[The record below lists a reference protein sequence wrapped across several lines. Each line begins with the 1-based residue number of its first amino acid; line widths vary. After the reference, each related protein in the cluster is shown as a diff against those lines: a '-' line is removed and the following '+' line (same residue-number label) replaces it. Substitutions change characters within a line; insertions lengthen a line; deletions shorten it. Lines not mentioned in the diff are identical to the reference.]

1 MTATATVVN
10 ASTINALA
18 GGIYAEADFAADGG
32 TATVMVKNDGAITSG
47 RAGIDAEAY
56 TDTSNISGSLSVGV
70 VNTGAITVSDQQGI
84 YTEADGSAQASI
96 TVTNSGTVQAS
107 NDVAIYAYAL
117 VDNSVVGGSTL
128 ASVDITNSGALT
140 SGGSNAT
147 IEAEA
152 DSIAAATVTIDNDAT
167 GTLNSQ
173 AGGLYALAHANGD
186 GASTSSTA
194 SVAVSNAAGIA
205 AGGLYGIFAEADANA
220 SATVTVT
227 NSGAIQTAGGTVSTT
242 PPTSTYGIEAKTVSA
257 TGLLTVNNSGALTVN
272 STTGPVFGI
281 SAIALPA
288 INSSV
293 TTTADVTVTND
304 AAITVSGMAA
314 ATTGAGVFLQGNGT
328 VTLNNSS
335 TITATSVQAAVVF
348 ADQLTDPAVLNN
360 TGTIENTNGIAVVSG
375 DQPITITNY
384 GVIKTD
390 VPGGIAIQIG
400 SNTNTLVIETGSS
413 ITGYVIN
420 GTTTTGTDAN
430 NNPTTTFKVNN
441 GNTLAL
447 GGPGSD
453 TFNLDQ
459 VALGPNQLGYTN
471 DGDGTYS
478 TPTTP
483 VDTTHQY
490 QGFHNFLKSDAG
502 TWTLTGATDN
512 DGAWAVQGGTLVVD
526 GSIANSAVT
535 VGNATLGGSG
545 TIGTLTAGA
554 GAVVAPGAGVPY
566 STLTVNGNVTFQQ
579 GSTYRVGVN
588 ADGRTDLLT
597 AGGVA
602 NLSGATLVVN
612 GTGTFDTGRLYTI
625 LTAAGGTGGTTFAG
639 VTTNSQYLLATLTYD
654 PNDAI
659 LGLKTQFQQPG
670 QTSNQTSTAG
680 AVDTLPLQN
689 PVTQALLPTSTSQ
702 LATALSVLSSDIY
715 ASGATTAIEDTRLV
729 REAILT
735 RMFDADREEDAA
747 AAGTAAQAVAGL
759 APTTGLP
766 RATQNYAALPTYGR
780 PVPPRLALP
789 RFAVWGDAFG
799 DFGSN
804 RGNGAGTLDRTM
816 GGFVLGGD
824 TRLDGTVL
832 NNWRIGVVGGY
843 TNDHFDVNSHN
854 ATGVYQTAFGGVYG
868 TAQYGAVALR
878 LGATAGGTWTD
889 VNRTIAFANF
899 FQGASS
905 HVTGNIVQGFGELG
919 YKVPSAYGF
928 LEPVVGGAAIHYG
941 QDGFRESAGA
951 ASLIGLG
958 RDYDVQ
964 TVTAGVRAEGLLPI
978 MGLPL
983 TSRGFLG
990 YRHAFGDVNPNAV
1003 LAFQAGAANFTVEG
1017 APITRDAVVTEL
1029 GVDYHSTPNWTL
1041 GIAYSGQYG
1050 ARSDSSAVKG
1060 KAEYRF

>member
-1 MTATATVVN
+1 MTVSTARPIATDGSTGTASATITN
-10 ASTINALA
+10 TGSITS
-18 GGIYAEADFAADGG
+18 GSEGIYAEADGD
-32 TATVMVKNDGAITSG
+32 
-47 RAGIDAEAY
+47 
-56 TDTSNISGSLSVGV
+56 L
-70 VNTGAITVSDQQGI
+70 
-84 YTEADGSAQASI
+84 
-96 TVTNSGTVQAS
+96 SGTVTVSNTAAITAS
-107 NDVAIYAYAL
+107 NDAIEGYVYAAYG
-117 VDNSVVGGSTL
+117 NSLGAGTIS
-128 ASVDITNSGALT
+128 ITNSGALT
-140 SGGSNAT
+140 STASGDDTIDAQAFGSN
-147 IEAEA
+147 
-152 DSIAAATVTIDNDAT
+152 SATVSIQNTST
-167 GTLNSQ
+167 GTLNTQ
-173 AGGLYALAHANGD
+173 AKGIFALASATND
-186 GASTSSTA
+186 GATTT
-194 SVAVSNAAGIA
+194 SVATTTVANAAGITAGTA
-205 AGGLYGIFAEADANA
+205 ARFYGIDAEALANG

-227 NSGAIQTAGGTVSTT
+227 NSGAIQAANGINAVAQAGAATLSVTNSGAIQAAGGMVSTT
-242 PPTSTYGIEAKTVSA
+242 PPTPAYGIKAQTTSE

-335 TITATSVQAAVVF
+335 TITATNVQAAVVF

-390 VPGGIAIQIG
+390 VPGGTAIQIG

-625 LTAAGGTGGTTFAG
+625 LTAAGGTDGTTFAS

-702 LATALSVLSSDIY
+702 LSTALSVLSSDIY

-747 AAGTAAQAVAGL
+747 AGTAAQAVVGF

-766 RATQNYAALPTYGR
+766 RATQNYAALPTYGQ

-964 TVTAGVRAEGLLPI
+964 TVTAGIRAEGLLPI

-1003 LAFQAGAANFTVEG
+1003 LAFQAGSANFTVEG

-1041 GIAYSGQYG
+1041 GVAYSGQYG